1 MGSKGYYF
9 YNDTE
14 EKSVNTFYGR
24 GAGDPNKGYVRH
36 YRNWI
41 ELQFIYEASEGIDKF
56 QANKELGL
64 CEEKLE
70 RLSKRPG
77 FVLALC
83 LPEIQKIKRDW
94 QKSDVP
100 DRWSRG

>member
-1 MGSKGYYF
+1 MGNRGFYF

-14 EKSVNTFYGR
+14 ERSVNTFYGKP
-24 GAGDPNKGYVRH
+24 GDPNKGYIRH

-41 ELQFIYEASEGIDKF
+41 ELQFIYGASEGLDRF
-56 QANKELGL
+56 QANKELKL
-64 CEEKLE
+64 CEDKLE
-70 RLSKRPG
+70 RISKKPG
-77 FVLALC
+77 FVLREC

-100 DRWSRG
+100 DRWSR